1 MIMHR
6 LNTATASSN
15 WHFTLQDYIDI
26 TNSSSSGIGTF
37 SGKVYWCTSLITS
50 DWHSSNLIV
59 TAAGSIVHTSDNT
72 GNTPFG
78 GKSPRY
84 TYAYDND
91 NNNNEVTTRGSLI
104 KHLSGCSIRLLDT
117 EKQVPVLSVT
127 EGTPDAKPL
136 YLIPSNREKFKELFC
151 ALTYWS
157 SWRPSGVF
165 NKFTLVESNFRQP
178 GTKAGALDNKENY
191 SKPILVSRIAVYGLP
206 LDLDNQHLLE
216 TANGIQKPTFLR
228 DQSEWYALTCV
239 LESTGIMNIKV
250 SETGPVVESIDI
262 TKLLRSEIR
271 ILDPSL
277 IPRENCLYLGVL
289 QPLREELG
297 ISCNHSVFLSNRKVG
312 KGSGEEVILR
322 FDSKAD
328 LDKWF
333 VALRALGIAEL
344 LSLRGSDKSNQLRLS
359 NKFKLAILE
368 ANLSALDLR
377 LVDGEVF
384 LCSEICMWG
393 HVWAKTPS
401 VTDTKTPFWREEY
414 EFNESVNINSL
425 TINLIEWIN
434 DGTNVRKKLLGSI
447 KFSQKQLSHPKYRNE
462 TRIPVYS
469 ATNEH
474 FQIGTICVRIT
485 SDMEFVLPS
494 ANYSKFERI
503 LATLNFNKLAA
514 SLYDSNSGSTIP
526 DVELK
531 TISVT
536 CLDMFQSLGLE
547 EKWFQALIDRE
558 VKDLDGSIT
567 KNTTKNLTTTHIYN
581 TIFRGNSM
589 LTKSTEKYFF
599 RVGHEYL
606 DRSIGVILRQI
617 IKSGESCELDPSR
630 ITNLGEHVQEEEK
643 NAIIKLHHERLI
655 KWVNALWEVIYTTSN
670 DLPMEIR
677 TQMKV
682 FRRELE
688 KICIDENF
696 QTTLHCVSG
705 FLFLRFFCPVILNPK
720 LFNFTENH
728 LEGNTRR
735 TLTLLSK
742 VLLNLSTLTKFGSKE
757 PWMSEINS
765 FIDDNREKLLDY
777 IDKVTEKKLDFT
789 PRVLEL
795 GGSMVKQKL
804 EINSELLE
812 DLPSNPYLIDR
823 HLKET
828 EFIRM
833 LTGISSTGNSMTSE
847 KAHRSEINRICL
859 GRPIGEKSGEDE
871 NKVDIGELE
880 FERITE
886 DNTETFGR
894 DFMDF
899 LATDSD
905 SEERNDK
912 HSEISN
918 PNDDD
923 VSNVA
928 LFQEMNLIY
937 IKIERLLTLLS
948 DFEHPTSA
956 ASLDV
961 GFVERLANSLCFT
974 PDKKIITDHYGTLTM
989 GDSEIMKL
997 FIDKGDSVKCNPKLF
1012 SVVPPSFDGKSS
1024 IFSYPLQRATSVESE
1039 NVSLF
1044 PFESDGTSSTNK
1056 GLASRLSR
1064 VMTKVGT
1071 FKGGGDSAKGS
1082 GSGSETSDSA
1092 STNSPGFGK
1101 FSRWLRKKSS
1111 A

>member
-1 MIMHR
+1 M
-6 LNTATASSN
+6 
-15 WHFTLQDYIDI
+15 
-26 TNSSSSGIGTF
+26 
-37 SGKVYWCTSLITS
+37 
-50 DWHSSNLIV
+50 
-59 TAAGSIVHTSDNT
+59 
-72 GNTPFG
+72 
-78 GKSPRY
+78 
-84 TYAYDND
+84 
-91 NNNNEVTTRGSLI
+91 
-104 KHLSGCSIRLLDT
+104 
-117 EKQVPVLSVT
+117 
-127 EGTPDAKPL
+127 
-136 YLIPSNREKFKELFC
+136 
-151 ALTYWS
+151 
-157 SWRPSGVF
+157 
-165 NKFTLVESNFRQP
+165 
-178 GTKAGALDNKENY
+178 
-191 SKPILVSRIAVYGLP
+191 
-206 LDLDNQHLLE
+206 
-216 TANGIQKPTFLR
+216 
-228 DQSEWYALTCV
+228 
-239 LESTGIMNIKV
+239 
-250 SETGPVVESIDI
+250 
-262 TKLLRSEIR
+262 
-271 ILDPSL
+271 
-277 IPRENCLYLGVL
+277 
-289 QPLREELG
+289 
-297 ISCNHSVFLSNRKVG
+297 
-312 KGSGEEVILR
+312 
-322 FDSKAD
+322 
-328 LDKWF
+328 
-333 VALRALGIAEL
+333 
-344 LSLRGSDKSNQLRLS
+344 SLRGSDKSNQLRLS

-447 KFSQKQLSHPKYRNE
+447 KFSQTQLSHPKYRNE

-777 IDKVTEKKLDFT
+777 IDKTTEKKLDFT
-789 PRVLEL
+789 PRILEL

-847 KAHRSEINRICL
+847 KSHRSEINRICL

-989 GDSEIMKL
+989 GDSEIMK
-997 FIDKGDSVKCNPKLF
+997 
-1012 SVVPPSFDGKSS
+1012 
-1024 IFSYPLQRATSVESE
+1024 
-1039 NVSLF
+1039 
-1044 PFESDGTSSTNK
+1044 
-1056 GLASRLSR
+1056 
-1064 VMTKVGT
+1064 
-1071 FKGGGDSAKGS
+1071 
-1082 GSGSETSDSA
+1082 
-1092 STNSPGFGK
+1092 
-1101 FSRWLRKKSS
+1101 
-1111 A
+1111 